1 MRRYATRVEL
11 KIEETMDLN
20 SLLLFVVACL
30 AINMIPGP
38 DVIYIVSNTMKGK
51 FVSGMKAAIG
61 LGTGYFLHTLAA
73 CLGLSAIILSSAVA
87 FSVVKWL
94 GAVYLAY
101 LGIQSLISMWRGQS
115 KIAVNE
121 KEETNKSVFL
131 QGVIV
136 SVLNPKVA
144 LFFLSFLPQF
154 IDTSAGSA
162 SMQLLVLGLLFSALA
177 TACNVLYASVGSWL
191 FSRPNAQNYSRILE
205 GVSGTLL
212 IGLAAKVAI
221 SER

>member
-1 MRRYATRVEL
+1 
-11 KIEETMDLN
+11 MDSN

-51 FVSGMKAAIG
+51 LSAGLKAALG
-61 LGTGYFLHTLAA
+61 LGVGYFFHTLAA
-73 CLGLSAIILSSAVA
+73 CLGLSAIILSSALA

-94 GAVYLAY
+94 GAAYLVYL
-101 LGIQSLISMWRGQS
+101 GVQSLLSMWRGES
-115 KIAVNE
+115 KIVE
-121 KEETNKSVFL
+121 NKNVDNKNVFV

-154 IDTSAGSA
+154 IDTSASST

-177 TACNVLYASVGSWL
+177 TTCNVLYASVGNWV
-191 FSRPNAQNYSRILE
+191 FSRPHSQRYSRTLE
-205 GVSGTLL
+205 GVSGILL
-212 IGLAAKVAI
+212 ISLASKVAF
-221 SER
+221 SDR

>member
-1 MRRYATRVEL
+1 
-11 KIEETMDLN
+11 MDSN

-51 FVSGMKAAIG
+51 FSAGLKAALGG
-61 LGTGYFLHTLAA
+61 LGVGYFFHTLAA
-73 CLGLSAIILSSAVA
+73 CLGLSAIILSSALA

-94 GAVYLAY
+94 GAAYLVYL
-101 LGIQSLISMWRGQS
+101 GVQSLLSMWRGES
-115 KIAVNE
+115 KIVE
-121 KEETNKSVFL
+121 NKNVDNNKNVFV

-154 IDTSAGSA
+154 IDTSASST
-162 SMQLLVLGLLFSALA
+162 SMQLLVLGLLFSVLA
-177 TACNVLYASVGSWL
+177 TTCNVLYASVGNWV
-191 FSRPNAQNYSRILE
+191 FSRPHSPRYSRTLE
-205 GVSGTLL
+205 GVSGILL
-212 IGLAAKVAI
+212 ISLASKVAF
-221 SER
+221 SDR

>member
-1 MRRYATRVEL
+1 ME
-11 KIEETMDLN
+11 LN

-51 FVSGMKAAIG
+51 LASGFKAAMG
-61 LGTGYFLHTLAA
+61 LGVGYFVHTLAA

-87 FSVVKWL
+87 FSAVKWL
-94 GAVYLAY
+94 GAAYLVYL
-101 LGIQSLISMWRGQS
+101 GVQSLISMWRGES
-115 KIAVNE
+115 KLVVSENVE
-121 KEETNKSVFL
+121 RNKNVFV

-154 IDTSAGSA
+154 IDTSAGAA
-162 SMQLLVLGLLFSALA
+162 SMQLLVLGLVFSALA
-177 TACNVLYASVGSWL
+177 TLCNILYASVGSWV
-191 FSRPNAQNYSRILE
+191 FSRPNSQRYSRALE
-205 GVSGTLL
+205 GVSGVLL
-212 IGLAAKVAI
+212 IGLASKVAI
-221 SER
+221 SDR